1 VLGFFQDIPAMNN
14 EWFHLIQALR
24 HGNAGRIW
32 CISVGDSLPEQDGEI
47 HFDCS
52 LDILD

>member
-14 EWFHLIQALR
+14 VWFHLVLALR
-24 HGNAGRIW
+24 HGNVGRIW
-32 CISVGDSLPEQDGEI
+32 RISVGDAFPERNGEI
-47 HFDCS
+47 HFNCS